1 MDLNPCEEGSERGLC
16 VSPLEIFSRE
26 VIALEQNSV
35 VERMEEKKKDVLYNY
50 LVFPVCT
57 LKIMF

>member
-1 MDLNPCEEGSERGLC
+1 MC

-50 LVFPVCT
+50 LVFPVRT

>member
-1 MDLNPCEEGSERGLC
+1 MC